1 VLGELVGVAR
11 HTLRFARQESLHRV
25 GELRVREPVR

>member
-11 HTLRFARQESLHRV
+11 HALRFAREEPLDRV